1 MREGFTNTLKEVMD
15 TAQHEARQHRQ
26 EYVSTE
32 ALFLSVISCHNC
44 EAAGILRQA
53 KLDSKALREFVSRSM
68 PTANE
73 EPVVTG
79 DLPLTP
85 KAQRMIQGAIVK
97 AQALREPKISTRHL
111 LLSLLD
117 DPQTAIREA
126 LNAVTGD
133 VNVLRHALVDSPDEE
148 EE

>member
-1 MREGFTNTLKEVMD
+1 MREDFTNTLRHVMD
-15 TAQHEARQHRQ
+15 TAQQEARKHRQ

-32 ALFLSVISCHNC
+32 ALFLGVISCHEC
-44 EAAGILRQA
+44 EAERILRQA
-53 KLDSKALREFVSRSM
+53 KLNPETLRMFVSRSM
-68 PTANE
+68 PTAKE
-73 EPVVTG
+73 EPVVIG

-126 LNAVTGD
+126 LSTAMGD
-133 VNVLRHALVDSPDEE
+133 VNVLRHALVDSPEDEE
-148 EE
+148 E